1 MSSSSRPMMGDM
13 DQSSWHLVSDGPL
26 VAEDVH
32 KDDLP
37 TDILD
42 KAFLTNAVSESEID
56 RTSHSSVSRSEILP
70 ENLADLE
77 NKMNLVDHENSACD
91 SCTSSNDVDSDNQ
104 KANNHVRSE
113 NKSNEMR
120 VKLITKTLPTGEV
133 VNLMPELNKP
143 EDCAFFGVDCEEQDN
158 QCNTQVLADRPF
170 QRSAQ
175 TLRNDTN
182 CVERVRQEMEKV
194 LLKMDEAIPNAGAID
209 DFLRECSVILRN
221 RWRARDKFSEI
232 AFQGLLLVLE
242 FCLAYTKSYDPM
254 FDYFL
259 SSLGYNSVAFWRLA
273 VPLIYDSDLSAGT
286 HYRDALLFALALYDV
301 NNSKSRLREL
311 YAAVPGV
318 RQSMLGIHAKRFG
331 EKYRHLQMMRS
342 RASSR
347 RSSIQGSIE
356 NLNLSELEFDE
367 AAENDAHAGGGLTD
381 ISHHKQRVINVS
393 NAPPVSIKRKI
404 SGSWEIQQGSGGLVA
419 CVDPVMS
426 VDKENIWLANIGMNL
441 QGAARRLSEDHAP
454 PSTNS
459 LGLPLLRQA
468 NAGEIFHVL
477 GDDPKTN
484 TLTENEQDVEREM
497 SLLSVLHDY
506 NKSNY
511 QLNPVIVNQED
522 YNTYYGGISNGLL
535 WPALHNLPEY
545 IVKDYDDEQIL
556 REHWCAYVR
565 VNYQFGINA
574 VRNSRPQDFI
584 WIHDYHLM
592 LTGQMM
598 RSLDS
603 NLEVGFFLHIPF
615 QPPDNWMTKYRIVAE
630 PIMRALLRFT
640 KVGFQT
646 HRDRQ
651 KYVELVK
658 KHISR
663 ARIQYESTVDIFT
676 VTHENFTCSLGVFPV
691 SIKNEDFVSIV
702 KNPATTKLSTEI
714 RKELLSAGS
723 CKGCIF
729 FSVERFDYTKGIAEK
744 LKAWKRYFEKYPE
757 RIGLDLLYQV
767 AVSNR
772 RSVESYRI
780 YQDNCLKIVNDVNAA
795 FSCKKFPYWKPVKF
809 NMDGLPRAKLVA
821 HYLAMDVGVVTP
833 IKDGM
838 NLVAKEM
845 LICNPGAALILSSG
859 AGTEVQLGNAGFYAQ
874 DRQCYYRV
882 EDVTNTEIFAD
893 CFYKAA
899 TESLEER
906 HDHGILL
913 NQYLMSHDI
922 DEWSTAFLDPS
933 WTHEVIRLTEVKL
946 LADFYQLMDKTCQ
959 VRRQIAERV
968 LKGIA
973 IRAHFSVSLENAK
986 ASLENSCI
994 PDTHT
999 LILETAAAGD
1009 DSDEGSQHLTAK
1021 FDITNELAELEN
1033 DLEFLRFIQSDE
1045 INNVEQF
1052 VMTLGSYH
1060 PAGQTAFVDEVN
1072 KAFALLTEG
1081 DHFQHFFTD
1090 RDGTLKSY
1098 SCSYPASIQPAYSA
1112 VIQAQFARRCAQF
1125 CAIVT
1130 TSPLMHIGVLDVST
1144 MPEGYYAYGASAG
1157 REWYLNPS
1165 LQFKDDSVNDA
1176 DLALLTNVFERL
1188 EELLE
1193 QPEYRNF
1200 TWIGSGLQRHYG
1212 HITIARQDVNYSVPK
1227 HRSSLLYQAV
1237 CKIVNKVD
1245 PTSAT
1250 LALREGEFD
1259 LKIFTKVALSEIN
1272 SATAKIS
1279 GRIFNKGHG
1288 IRLIKS
1294 KMGLKLNCG
1303 KILVCGDSET
1313 DLPMLEECLICSPMN
1328 VYTIWVTTNPQL
1340 QEKVRLLCGTYEN
1353 DHYVFVSCPEVL
1365 LGAMANATVREITIR
1380 PQGDDDD
1387 EE

>member
-1 MSSSSRPMMGDM
+1 M
-13 DQSSWHLVSDGPL
+13 DQSSGRFENYRPQGAKELHRDEPS
-26 VAEDVH
+26 ADVP
-32 KDDLP
+32 DN
-37 TDILD
+37 
-42 KAFLTNAVSESEID
+42 KAFPTNAVGESVVD
-56 RTSHSSVSRSEILP
+56 KTLHSSMSRPKTFPGNHVDS
-70 ENLADLE
+70 E
-77 NKMNLVDHENSACD
+77 NKVVDHRSSASG
-91 SCTSSNDVDSDNQ
+91 SCRSSNDVDSNSQ
-104 KANNHVRSE
+104 EVNSHVRSE
-113 NKSNEMR
+113 DNSNEMR
-120 VKLITKTLPTGEV
+120 GKLVTKTLPTGQV
-133 VNLMPELNKP
+133 VNLMSELNH
-143 EDCAFFGVDCEEQDN
+143 EHSTLFGVDSEEQDN
-158 QCNTQVLADRPF
+158 QSTTQVLANRPF
-170 QRSAQ
+170 QRSSQA
-175 TLRNDTN
+175 LRNDTD
-182 CVERVRQEMEKV
+182 CIKRVRREMTKI
-194 LLKMDEAIPNAGAID
+194 LLKMDETVPVASSID
-209 DFLRECSVILRN
+209 DFLCECSVILRN

-356 NLNLSELEFDE
+356 NLDLSELEFDE
-367 AAENDAHAGGGLTD
+367 PVENDAHAGGGLTD

-393 NAPPVSIKRKI
+393 NAPPVSIKRKL

-426 VDKENIWLANIGMNL
+426 VDKENMWLANIGMNL
-441 QGAARRLSEDHAP
+441 QGAARRISEDHAS

-477 GDDPKTN
+477 GDDSKPN
-484 TLTENEQDVEREM
+484 TLTENERDVEREM

-535 WPALHNLPEY
+535 WPVLHNLPEY
-545 IVKDYDDEQIL
+545 IVKDYDDEQVL

-691 SIKNEDFVSIV
+691 SIKNEDFLNIV
-702 KNPATTKLSTEI
+702 KNPATTKLATEI
-714 RKELLSAGS
+714 RKKLLSAGS
-723 CKGCIF
+723 DKGCIF
-729 FSVERFDYTKGIAEK
+729 FSVERFDYTKGIADK

-767 AVSNR
+767 AVTNR
-772 RSVESYRI
+772 RSVESYRV
-780 YQDNCLKIVNDVNAA
+780 YQDNCLKIVDDVNAA
-795 FSCKKFPYWKPVKF
+795 FICKKFPTWRPIKF

-845 LICNPGAALILSSG
+845 LICNPAAALILSSG

-874 DRQCYYRV
+874 DKQCYYRV
-882 EDVTNTEIFAD
+882 DDVTDTETFAD

-899 TESLEER
+899 TESLEVR
-906 HDHGILL
+906 RGHGILL

-986 ASLENSCI
+986 ASLESSCVHH
-994 PDTHT
+994 THT

-1009 DSDEGSQHLTAK
+1009 DSDEGGQHMTAK

-1052 VMTLGSYH
+1052 VMTLASYH
-1060 PAGQTAFVDEVN
+1060 PSGQTAFVDEVN

-1130 TSPLMHIGVLDVST
+1130 TSPLMHIGVLNVST

-1176 DLALLTNVFERL
+1176 DLALLTSVFERL

-1237 CKIVNKVD
+1237 CKIVNEVD
-1245 PTSAT
+1245 PMAT
-1250 LALREGEFD
+1250 TLTLREGEFD
-1259 LKIFTKVALSEIN
+1259 LKIFTK
-1272 SATAKIS
+1272 AKIS

-1313 DLPMLEECLICSPMN
+1313 DLPMLEECLLCSPAN

-1340 QEKVRLLCGTYEN
+1340 QEKVRSLCGIYEN

-1380 PQGDDDD
+1380 PQGDDDED

>member
-1 MSSSSRPMMGDM
+1 M
-13 DQSSWHLVSDGPL
+13 DQSSGRFENDRPQRAKELHRDEPS
-26 VAEDVH
+26 ADVP
-32 KDDLP
+32 DN
-37 TDILD
+37 
-42 KAFLTNAVSESEID
+42 KAFPTNAVGESVVD
-56 RTSHSSVSRSEILP
+56 KTLHSSMSRPKTFPGNHVDS
-70 ENLADLE
+70 E
-77 NKMNLVDHENSACD
+77 NKVVDHRSSACG
-91 SCTSSNDVDSDNQ
+91 SCGSSNDVDSQEVNS
-104 KANNHVRSE
+104 HVRSE
-113 NKSNEMR
+113 DNSNEMR
-120 VKLITKTLPTGEV
+120 GKLVTKTLPTGQV
-133 VNLMPELNKP
+133 VNLMSQLNH
-143 EDCAFFGVDCEEQDN
+143 EHSTLFGVDSEEQDN
-158 QCNTQVLADRPF
+158 QSTTQVLANRPF
-170 QRSAQ
+170 QRSSQA
-175 TLRNDTN
+175 LRNDTD
-182 CVERVRQEMEKV
+182 CIKRVRREMTKI
-194 LLKMDEAIPNAGAID
+194 LLKMDETVPVASSID
-209 DFLRECSVILRN
+209 DFLCECSVILRN

-356 NLNLSELEFDE
+356 NLDLSELEFDE
-367 AAENDAHAGGGLTD
+367 PVENDAHAGGGLTD

-393 NAPPVSIKRKI
+393 NAPPVSIKRKL

-426 VDKENIWLANIGMNL
+426 VDKENMWLANIGMNL
-441 QGAARRLSEDHAP
+441 QGAARRISEDHAS

-477 GDDPKTN
+477 GDDSKPN
-484 TLTENEQDVEREM
+484 TLTENERDVEREM

-535 WPALHNLPEY
+535 WPVLHNLPEY
-545 IVKDYDDEQIL
+545 IVKDYDDEQVL

-691 SIKNEDFVSIV
+691 SIKNEDFLNIV
-702 KNPATTKLSTEI
+702 KNPATTKLATEI
-714 RKELLSAGS
+714 RKKLLSAGS
-723 CKGCIF
+723 DKGCIF
-729 FSVERFDYTKGIAEK
+729 FSVERFDYTKGIADK

-767 AVSNR
+767 AVTNR
-772 RSVESYRI
+772 RSVESYRV
-780 YQDNCLKIVNDVNAA
+780 YQDNCLKIVDDVNAA
-795 FSCKKFPYWKPVKF
+795 FICKKFPTWKPIKF

-845 LICNPGAALILSSG
+845 LICNPAAALILSSG

-874 DRQCYYRV
+874 DKQCYYRV
-882 EDVTNTEIFAD
+882 EDVTDTETFAD

-899 TESLEER
+899 TESLEVR
-906 HDHGILL
+906 RGHGILL

-986 ASLENSCI
+986 ASLENSCVHH
-994 PDTHT
+994 THT

-1009 DSDEGSQHLTAK
+1009 DSDEGGQHMTAK

-1052 VMTLGSYH
+1052 VMTLASYH
-1060 PAGQTAFVDEVN
+1060 PSGQTAFVDEVN

-1130 TSPLMHIGVLDVST
+1130 TSPLMHIGVLNVST

-1176 DLALLTNVFERL
+1176 DLALLTSVFERL

-1237 CKIVNKVD
+1237 CKIVNEVD
-1245 PTSAT
+1245 PMAT
-1250 LALREGEFD
+1250 TLTLREGEFD
-1259 LKIFTKVALSEIN
+1259 LKIFTKVALSEVN

-1313 DLPMLEECLICSPMN
+1313 DLPMLEECLLCSPAN

-1340 QEKVRLLCGTYEN
+1340 QEKVRSLCGIYEN

-1380 PQGDDDD
+1380 PQGDDDED

>member
-1 MSSSSRPMMGDM
+1 M
-13 DQSSWHLVSDGPL
+13 DQSGRLVNDRPLQAKEMHNDG
-26 VAEDVH
+26 
-32 KDDLP
+32 LP
-37 TDILD
+37 TDIPD
-42 KAFLTNAVSESEID
+42 KTFSTNVAGELVTD
-56 RTSHSSVSRSEILP
+56 RTLHSIVLQSKTLP
-70 ENLADLE
+70 ENLVDSE
-77 NKMNLVDHENSACD
+77 NKVRVVGHRSSACG
-91 SCTSSNDVDSDNQ
+91 SCRSSNDVDGNSQ
-104 KANNHVRSE
+104 EVNNHIRLENNSSDMRS
-113 NKSNEMR
+113 
-120 VKLITKTLPTGEV
+120 KLITKTLPTGQV
-133 VNLMPELNKP
+133 VNLMPELNNH
-143 EDCAFFGVDCEEQDN
+143 ENCSFFGVDSEEQDN
-158 QCNTQVLADRPF
+158 QSTTQVLADRPF

-175 TLRNDTN
+175 ALRNDTD
-182 CVERVRQEMEKV
+182 CVERVRREMKKV
-194 LLKMDEAIPNAGAID
+194 LLKMDETVPNASSID
-209 DFLRECSVILRN
+209 DFLCECSVILRN
-221 RWRARDKFSEI
+221 RWRARDQFSEI

-254 FDYFL
+254 FDHFL

-356 NLNLSELEFDE
+356 NLDLSELEFDE
-367 AAENDAHAGGGLTD
+367 PAENDAHAGGGLTD

-393 NAPPVSIKRKI
+393 NAPPVSIKRKL

-441 QGAARRLSEDHAP
+441 QGAARRLPEDHAP

-477 GDDPKTN
+477 GDDPKPN
-484 TLTENEQDVEREM
+484 TLTENERDVEREM

-535 WPALHNLPEY
+535 WPVLHNLPEY

-574 VRNSRPQDFI
+574 VRNSRLQDFI

-630 PIMRALLRFT
+630 PIVRALLRFT

-691 SIKNEDFVSIV
+691 SIKNEDFLNIV
-702 KNPATTKLSTEI
+702 KNPVTTKLATEI
-714 RKELLSAGS
+714 RKEVNSSLLY
-723 CKGCIF
+723 F
-729 FSVERFDYTKGIAEK
+729 FSVERFDYTKGIADK

-767 AVSNR
+767 AVTNR
-772 RSVESYRI
+772 RSVESYRV
-780 YQDNCLKIVNDVNAA
+780 YQDDCLKIVDDVNAT
-795 FSCKKFPYWKPVKF
+795 FPCKNFPNWRPIKF

-845 LICNPGAALILSSG
+845 LICNPAAALILSSG

-874 DRQCYYRV
+874 DKKCYYRV
-882 EDVTNTEIFAD
+882 EDVTDAEVFAD

-899 TESLEER
+899 TESLEVR
-906 HDHGILL
+906 RGHGILL

-968 LKGIA
+968 LKGIP

-986 ASLENSCI
+986 ASLENSCV
-994 PDTHT
+994 PGTHT

-1009 DSDEGSQHLTAK
+1009 DSDEGGQHLTAK

-1045 INNVEQF
+1045 VNNVEQF

-1060 PAGQTAFVDEVN
+1060 PSGQTAFVDEVN

-1130 TSPLMHIGVLDVST
+1130 TSPLMHIGILNVST

-1237 CKIVNKVD
+1237 CKIVNEVD
-1245 PTSAT
+1245 PTAVT

-1259 LKIFTKVALSEIN
+1259 LKIFTKVALSEVS

-1313 DLPMLEECLICSPMN
+1313 DLPMLEECLICSPAN
-1328 VYTIWVTTNPQL
+1328 VYTIWVTTNLQL
-1340 QEKVRLLCGTYEN
+1340 QEKVRSLCGTYEN

-1387 EE
+1387 DDE

>member
-1 MSSSSRPMMGDM
+1 M
-13 DQSSWHLVSDGPL
+13 DQSSGRFENDRPQRAKELHRDEPS
-26 VAEDVH
+26 ADVP
-32 KDDLP
+32 DN
-37 TDILD
+37 
-42 KAFLTNAVSESEID
+42 KAFPTNAVGESVVD
-56 RTSHSSVSRSEILP
+56 KTLHSSMSRPKTFPGNHVDS
-70 ENLADLE
+70 E
-77 NKMNLVDHENSACD
+77 NKVVDHRSSACG
-91 SCTSSNDVDSDNQ
+91 SCGSSNDVDSNSQ
-104 KANNHVRSE
+104 EVNSHVRSE
-113 NKSNEMR
+113 DNSNEMR
-120 VKLITKTLPTGEV
+120 GKLVTKTLPTGQV
-133 VNLMPELNKP
+133 VNLMSQLNH
-143 EDCAFFGVDCEEQDN
+143 EHSTLFGVDSEEQDN
-158 QCNTQVLADRPF
+158 QSTTQVLANRPF
-170 QRSAQ
+170 QRSSQA
-175 TLRNDTN
+175 LRNDTD
-182 CVERVRQEMEKV
+182 CIKRVRREMTKI
-194 LLKMDEAIPNAGAID
+194 LLKMDETVPVASSID
-209 DFLRECSVILRN
+209 DFLCECSVILRN

-356 NLNLSELEFDE
+356 NLDLSELEFDE
-367 AAENDAHAGGGLTD
+367 PVENDAHAGGGLTD

-393 NAPPVSIKRKI
+393 NAPPVSIKRKL

-426 VDKENIWLANIGMNL
+426 VDKENMWLANIGMNL
-441 QGAARRLSEDHAP
+441 QGAARRISEDHAS

-477 GDDPKTN
+477 GDDSKPN
-484 TLTENEQDVEREM
+484 TLTENERDVEREM

-535 WPALHNLPEY
+535 WPVLHNLPEY
-545 IVKDYDDEQIL
+545 IVKDYDDEQVL

-691 SIKNEDFVSIV
+691 SIKNEDFLNIV
-702 KNPATTKLSTEI
+702 KNPATTKLATEI
-714 RKELLSAGS
+714 RKKLLSAGS
-723 CKGCIF
+723 DKGCIF
-729 FSVERFDYTKGIAEK
+729 FSVERFDYTKGIADK

-767 AVSNR
+767 AVTNR
-772 RSVESYRI
+772 RSVESYRV
-780 YQDNCLKIVNDVNAA
+780 YQDNCLKIVDDVNAA
-795 FSCKKFPYWKPVKF
+795 FICKKFPTWKPIKF

-845 LICNPGAALILSSG
+845 LICNPAAALILSSG

-874 DRQCYYRV
+874 DKQCYYRV
-882 EDVTNTEIFAD
+882 EDVTDTETFAD

-899 TESLEER
+899 TESLEVR
-906 HDHGILL
+906 RGHGILL

-986 ASLENSCI
+986 ASLENSCVHH
-994 PDTHT
+994 THT

-1009 DSDEGSQHLTAK
+1009 DSDEGGQHMTAK

-1052 VMTLGSYH
+1052 VMTLASYH
-1060 PAGQTAFVDEVN
+1060 PSGQTAFVDEVN

-1130 TSPLMHIGVLDVST
+1130 TSPLMHIGVLNVST

-1176 DLALLTNVFERL
+1176 DLALLTSVFERL

-1237 CKIVNKVD
+1237 CKIVNEVD
-1245 PTSAT
+1245 PMAT
-1250 LALREGEFD
+1250 TLTLREGEFD
-1259 LKIFTKVALSEIN
+1259 LKIFTKVALSEVN

-1313 DLPMLEECLICSPMN
+1313 DLPMLEECLLCSPAN

-1340 QEKVRLLCGTYEN
+1340 QEKVRSLCGIYEN

-1380 PQGDDDD
+1380 PQGDDDED

>member
-1 MSSSSRPMMGDM
+1 MLPESSDQEDSTYLLENSELENDHTSLKILM
-13 DQSSWHLVSDGPL
+13 DQ
-26 VAEDVH
+26 
-32 KDDLP
+32 
-37 TDILD
+37 
-42 KAFLTNAVSESEID
+42 
-56 RTSHSSVSRSEILP
+56 
-70 ENLADLE
+70 
-77 NKMNLVDHENSACD
+77 
-91 SCTSSNDVDSDNQ
+91 
-104 KANNHVRSE
+104 
-113 NKSNEMR
+113 
-120 VKLITKTLPTGEV
+120 
-133 VNLMPELNKP
+133 
-143 EDCAFFGVDCEEQDN
+143 
-158 QCNTQVLADRPF
+158 PF
-170 QRSAQ
+170 QRSVQAFK
-175 TLRNDTN
+175 NDTDYLIR
-182 CVERVRQEMEKV
+182 ELEK
-194 LLKMDEAIPNAGAID
+194 LLAKMGEPIPNEDEINE
-209 DFLRECSVILRN
+209 FLQECTLNLIN
-221 RWRARDKFSEI
+221 RWRARDRFSEI
-232 AFQGLLLVLE
+232 AFQGLLMILE
-242 FCLAYTKSYDPM
+242 FCLACTKSYDPM
-254 FDYFL
+254 FDHFL
-259 SSLGYNSVAFWRLA
+259 TSLGYHSVAFWSRA
-273 VPLIYDSDLSAGT
+273 IPFVYDSDLSAGT
-286 HYRDALLFALALYDV
+286 HYRDALLFALALHDV

-311 YAAVPGV
+311 YAAVPGI

-331 EKYRHLQMMRS
+331 EKYRHLQMIRS
-342 RASSR
+342 RGSSR
-347 RSSIQGSIE
+347 RSSIQGSFE
-356 NLNLSELEFDE
+356 NLDISELETDDSTE
-367 AAENDAHAGGGLTD
+367 TDSHTGVGLID
-381 ISHHKQRVINVS
+381 IYHRKQRVINVS

-426 VDKENIWLANIGMNL
+426 VDKGNIWLANIGMNL
-441 QGAARRLSEDHAP
+441 QGSSKQLSEDHTP

-477 GDDPKTN
+477 GDDPKPH
-484 TLTENEQDVEREM
+484 TLTENERDVERDM

-511 QLNPVIVNQED
+511 QLNPVIVNQDD

-535 WPALHNLPEY
+535 WPALHNLQEY
-545 IVKDYDDEQIL
+545 IVKDYEDEQIL

-615 QPPDNWMTKYRIVAE
+615 QPPDNWMTKYHIVAE
-630 PIMRALLRFT
+630 PITRALLRFT

-658 KHISR
+658 KHVLR
-663 ARIQYESTVDIFT
+663 ARIQYESTIDIFT

-691 SIKNEDFVSIV
+691 SIKNEDFLNIV
-702 KNPATTKLSTEI
+702 KKPETTDLAAEI
-714 RKELLSAGS
+714 RKELISAGS
-723 CKGCIF
+723 SKGCIF
-729 FSVERFDYTKGIAEK
+729 FSVERFDYTKGIVEK

-767 AVSNR
+767 AVTNR
-772 RSVESYRI
+772 RSVKSYRI
-780 YQDNCLKIVNDVNAA
+780 YQDKCQKIVDEVNQT
-795 FSCKKFPYWKPVKF
+795 FRSEEYPNWKPIKF
-809 NMDGLPRAKLVA
+809 TMDGLPRAKLVA

-845 LICNPGAALILSSG
+845 VICNPGAALILSSG
-859 AGTEVQLGNAGFYAQ
+859 AGTEVQLGSAGFYAH
-874 DRQCYYRV
+874 DKQCYYRI
-882 EDVTNTEIFAD
+882 EDVTKADVRIANFFLLYFGLLLSIVITDIQAFAD

-906 HDHGILL
+906 RGHGILL
-913 NQYLMSHDI
+913 NQFLMSHDI

-946 LADFYQLMDKTCQ
+946 LADFYQLMQKTCQ
-959 VRRQIAERV
+959 VRRQISERV

-973 IRAHFSVSLENAK
+973 IREHFSVSLENAK
-986 ASLENSCI
+986 AALENSCI
-994 PDTHT
+994 PGTHF
-999 LILETAAAGD
+999 LVLETATAGD
-1009 DSDEGSQHLTAK
+1009 DSDEGSQNMTAK
-1021 FDITNELAELEN
+1021 FDITNELAELEK
-1033 DLEFLRFIQSDE
+1033 DLEFLKFIQSDE
-1045 INNVEQF
+1045 ITNVEQF
-1052 VMTLGSYH
+1052 VMTLGNYH
-1060 PAGQTAFVDEVN
+1060 PAGQAAFVDEVT
-1072 KAFALLTEG
+1072 KTFALLVEG

-1098 SCSYPASIQPAYSA
+1098 SCSYSASVQPAYSA

-1125 CAIVT
+1125 CAILT
-1130 TSPLMHIGVLDVST
+1130 TAPLMHIGVLNVST

-1176 DLALLTNVFERL
+1176 DLALLTNVFEKL

-1212 HITIARQDVNYSVPK
+1212 HITIARQDVNNSVPK

-1237 CKIVNKVD
+1237 CKIVNEVD
-1245 PTSAT
+1245 PMAT
-1250 LALREGEFD
+1250 TLTLREGDYD
-1259 LKIFTKVALSEIN
+1259 LKIFTKVALSEIT

-1288 IRLIKS
+1288 IRLIRS
-1294 KMGLKLNCG
+1294 KMRLKLSHGN
-1303 KILVCGDSET
+1303 ILVCGDSET
-1313 DLPMLEECLICSPMN
+1313 DLPMLEECLACAPAN
-1328 VYTIWVTTNPQL
+1328 VYTIWVTTNLQL
-1340 QEKVRLLCGTYEN
+1340 QEKVKALCGVYGN
-1353 DHYVFVSCPEVL
+1353 SHFIFVSCPEVL
-1365 LGAMANATVREITIR
+1365 LGAMANATVREIEIR
-1380 PQGDDDD
+1380 PESDYSED
-1387 EE
+1387 